1 MPALV
6 IIGIIV
12 LAVICIGGWLVGIY
26 NGFIKSK
33 NNCEEAYS
41 TMDVYLKKRFDLI
54 PNLVE
59 TVKGYAK
66 HESETFEKV
75 VKARSMVG
83 SATTVEERA
92 EAENQLTGTLKTLF
106 AVAEAYPELKANQ
119 NFVDLQNQLQTLEGE
134 IAESRKYYN
143 ATVKTYNNK
152 VEMFPSSIIA
162 NVCGFS
168 RKPMF
173 EVNSEEERQNV
184 KVQF

>member
-1 MPALV
+1 MVIALV
-6 IIGIIV
+6 I
-12 LAVICIGGWLVGIY
+12 LAVIVIAGAWLVGIY

-106 AVAEAYPELKANQ
+106 AVAEAYPELQANT
-119 NFVDLQNQLQTLEGE
+119 NFLDLQSQLQKLEGE
-134 IAESRKYYN
+134 IA
-143 ATVKTYNNK
+143 
-152 VEMFPSSIIA
+152 
-162 NVCGFS
+162 
-168 RKPMF
+168 
-173 EVNSEEERQNV
+173 
-184 KVQF
+184 

>member
-1 MPALV
+1 MIAVL
-6 IIGIIV
+6 IIIAIV
-12 LAVICIGGWLVGIY
+12 AVVAMWFVGIY
-26 NGFIKSK
+26 NGFVKSK
-33 NNCEEAYS
+33 NNCEEGYS
-41 TMDVYLKKRFDLI
+41 TMDVYLKKRYDLV

-92 EAENQLTGTLKTLF
+92 EAENQLTGTLKSLF
-106 AVAEAYPELKANQ
+106 AVAEAYPELQANQ
-119 NFVDLQNQLQTLEGE
+119 NFMDLQNQLQTLEGE

-152 VEMFPSSIIA
+152 VEMFPSNLIA
-162 NVCGFS
+162 TVFHFE

-173 EVNSEEERQNV
+173 EVNSAEERQNV

>member
-1 MPALV
+1 MVIALV
-6 IIGIIV
+6 I
-12 LAVICIGGWLVGIY
+12 LAVIVIAGAWLVGIY

-106 AVAEAYPELKANQ
+106 AVAEAYPELHANT
-119 NFVDLQNQLQTLEGE
+119 NFLDLQSQLQKLEGE

-162 NVCGFS
+162 NIFGFG

>member
-1 MPALV
+1 MVIAL
-6 IIGIIV
+6 II
-12 LAVICIGGWLVGIY
+12 LAVIVCIGAWLVGIY
-26 NGFIKSK
+26 NGFIRSK

-106 AVAEAYPELKANQ
+106 AVAEAYPELQANQ
-119 NFVDLQNQLQTLEGE
+119 NFLDLQSQLQTLEGE

-162 NVCGFS
+162 NIFNFS

>member
-1 MPALV
+1 MVFAIV
-6 IIGIIV
+6 IIAIV
-12 LAVICIGGWLVGIY
+12 AVVILWFISAY
-26 NGFIKSK
+26 NGFVKAK
-33 NNCEEAYS
+33 NNCEEGYS
-41 TMDVYLKKRFDLI
+41 TMDVYLKKRYDLV

-66 HESETFEKV
+66 HESETFENV
-75 VKARSMVG
+75 VKARNMVG

-106 AVAEAYPELKANQ
+106 AVAEAYPELQANQ
-119 NFVDLQNQLQTLEGE
+119 NFMDLQNQLQTLEGE

-152 VEMFPSSIIA
+152 VEMFPSNLIA
-162 NVCGFS
+162 TVFHFE

-173 EVNSEEERQNV
+173 EVNSAEERQNV

>member
-1 MPALV
+1 MVLFL
-6 IIGIIV
+6 III
-12 LAVICIGGWLVGIY
+12 AVIVICGGWLVGIY
-26 NGFIKSK
+26 NGFVKSK
-33 NNCEEAYS
+33 NNCEEGYS
-41 TMDVYLKKRFDLI
+41 TMDVYLKKRYDLI

-75 VKARSMVG
+75 VQARSMVG
-83 SATTVEERA
+83 NATTVEERA

-106 AVAEAYPELKANQ
+106 AVAEAYPELQANQ
-119 NFVDLQNQLQTLEGE
+119 NFMDLQAQLNTLEGE

-152 VEMFPSSIIA
+152 VEMFPSNIIA
-162 NVCGFS
+162 MLFHFE

-173 EVNSEEERQNV
+173 EVNSPEERQNV

>member
-1 MPALV
+1 MLIAV
-6 IIGIIV
+6 IIIIALIVGIG
-12 LAVICIGGWLVGIY
+12 AWLIGIY

-41 TMDVYLKKRFDLI
+41 TMDVYLKKRYDLI

-66 HESETFEKV
+66 HESETFEKI

-106 AVAEAYPELKANQ
+106 AVAEAYPELQANQ
-119 NFVDLQNQLQTLEGE
+119 NFIDLQKQLQTLEGE

-162 NVCGFS
+162 SVCNFT

>member
-1 MPALV
+1 MVFFLIIIAIIACVAL
-6 IIGIIV
+6 
-12 LAVICIGGWLVGIY
+12 WFVGVY

-41 TMDVYLKKRFDLI
+41 TMDVYLKKRYDLV

-66 HESETFEKV
+66 HESETFENV

-106 AVAEAYPELKANQ
+106 AVAESYPELQANQ
-119 NFVDLQNQLQTLEGE
+119 NFLDLQSQLQTLEGE

-152 VEMFPSSIIA
+152 VEMFPTNLIA
-162 NVCGFS
+162 TVFHFE

-173 EVNSEEERQNV
+173 EVNSAEERQNV

>member
-1 MPALV
+1 M
-6 IIGIIV
+6 V
-12 LAVICIGGWLVGIY
+12 LAIIIIAVIAVLAMWFVGMY
-26 NGFIKSK
+26 NGFVKAK
-33 NNCEEAYS
+33 NNCEEGYS
-41 TMDVYLKKRFDLI
+41 TMDVYLKKRYDLV

-75 VKARSMVG
+75 VKARSMIG
-83 SATTVEERA
+83 SASSVEERA
-92 EAENQLTGTLKTLF
+92 EGENQLTGALKTLF
-106 AVAEAYPELKANQ
+106 AVAEAYPELQANQ
-119 NFVDLQNQLQTLEGE
+119 NFMDLQAQLQTLEGE

-152 VEMFPSSIIA
+152 VEMFPTNIIA
-162 NVCGFS
+162 TMFHFD

-173 EVNSEEERQNV
+173 EVNSAEERQNV